1 MRKLGD
7 SYAFRFRG
15 KMGKALFA
23 PAFLVLLFSRPVVE
37 KGGLADLGL
46 YTAGWL
52 FFTLY
57 LGFRLWAT
65 LYVGGRKDT
74 ELQTEGPYSIT
85 RNPLYVG
92 TFCLA
97 LSTACFFKSFS
108 LLALIFIGF
117 IIYSRLVITAEE
129 GVLEDIFGQSFR
141 SYCERT
147 PRFFP
152 SFSRYRTPETITI
165 KLVGLRDEFKRLRMS
180 VLMPIAAAVVSYL
193 HSLPSWPAWFR
204 LP

>member
-1 MRKLGD
+1 
-7 SYAFRFRG
+7 
-15 KMGKALFA
+15 MGKALFA
-23 PAFLVLLFSRPVVE
+23 PAFMVILFSRPMVE
-37 KGGLADLGL
+37 NGGLADLGL

-57 LGFRLWAT
+57 LLFRLWAT
-65 LYVGGRKDT
+65 LYVGGRKDQ

-108 LLALIFIGF
+108 MLALIVIGF
-117 IIYSRLVITAEE
+117 IIYARFVIPAEE
-129 GVLEDIFGQSFR
+129 GVLEDIFGQDFR

-152 SFSRYRTPETITI
+152 SFSRYRSPETITI
-165 KLVGLRDEFKRLRMS
+165 KLIGLRDEFKRLRMS
-180 VLMPIAAAVVSYL
+180 LLMPISAGVVSYL
-193 HSLPSWPAWFR
+193 HSLPSWPNWFR
-204 LP
+204 LT

>member
-23 PAFLVLLFSRPVVE
+23 PAFLVILFSRPVVE
-37 KGGLADLGL
+37 QGGLADIGM
-46 YTAGWL
+46 YAAGWL
-52 FFTLY
+52 FFGLY
-57 LGFRLWAT
+57 LFFRLWAT
-65 LYVGGRKDT
+65 LFVGGRKDQ

-97 LSTACFFKSFS
+97 LSSAFFFKSFS
-108 LLALIFIGF
+108 LLALIVIGF
-117 IIYSRLVITAEE
+117 IIYVRKVIPAEE
-129 GVLEDIFGQSFR
+129 GVLEDIFGQEFR
-141 SYCERT
+141 SFCERT

-152 SFSRYRTPETITI
+152 SLSGYRSPETITI
-165 KLVGLRDEFKRLRMS
+165 KLVGLRDELKRLRMS
-180 VLMPIAAAVVSYL
+180 VLMPIAAEVVFYL
-193 HSLPSWPAWFR
+193 HSQPSWPYWFR